1 MLYTEAEVF
10 DFIKEEDVQFIRL
23 AFCDLAGR
31 QKNISILP
39 EELERAFRDGISFDA
54 SAIRGFGSV
63 EKSDLLLFPI
73 PSTLSILPWRPMHG
87 KVVRMF
93 CDIRYPDG
101 TPFEKDS
108 RGILCRA
115 VEKAAAMG
123 ISVRFGAEF
132 EFYLFRTG
140 EDGEPTRIPFDR
152 AGYMD
157 VAPDDKGENIRRE
170 ICLALLEMGIQPE
183 SSHHEEGPGQN
194 EIDFRYSDAVSAADH
209 AMNFLA
215 AVKATADRNG
225 LVADF
230 SPKPLENESGN
241 GLHINI
247 SLAGE
252 GSGGKEHA
260 FLAGVLAHI
269 REITAVLNPEE
280 ASYRRLG
287 ERKAPKY
294 IAWSKGNRSTLVRI
308 PAAKGEYARMELR
321 SPDPAANPY
330 LAFALLIHAGLDG
343 VEKNL
348 PLSPE
353 VTTDLFAKNADTAIL
368 QALPGSLEEALEAA
382 KKSAFFASV
391 LPGYFGK

>member
-93 CDIRYPDG
+93 CNIRYPDG

-391 LPGYFGK
+391 LPGYFGE

>member
-1 MLYTEAEVF
+1 
-10 DFIKEEDVQFIRL
+10 
-23 AFCDLAGR
+23 
-31 QKNISILP
+31 
-39 EELERAFRDGISFDA
+39 
-54 SAIRGFGSV
+54 
-63 EKSDLLLFPI
+63 
-73 PSTLSILPWRPMHG
+73 
-87 KVVRMF
+87 
-93 CDIRYPDG
+93 
-101 TPFEKDS
+101 
-108 RGILCRA
+108 
-115 VEKAAAMG
+115 
-123 ISVRFGAEF
+123 
-132 EFYLFRTG
+132 
-140 EDGEPTRIPFDR
+140 
-152 AGYMD
+152 
-157 VAPDDKGENIRRE
+157 
-170 ICLALLEMGIQPE
+170 
-183 SSHHEEGPGQN
+183 
-194 EIDFRYSDAVSAADH
+194 
-209 AMNFLA
+209 MNFLA

-308 PAAKGEYARMELR
+308 PAAKGEYTRMELR

-391 LPGYFGK
+391 LPGYFGE

>member
-93 CDIRYPDG
+93 CNIRYPDG

-353 VTTDLFAKNADTAIL
+353 VTTDLFAKNADTAML

-391 LPGYFGK
+391 LPGYFGE

>member
-54 SAIRGFGSV
+54 SAIRGLGSV

-93 CDIRYPDG
+93 CNIRYPDG

-194 EIDFRYSDAVSAADH
+194 EIDFRYSEAVSAADH